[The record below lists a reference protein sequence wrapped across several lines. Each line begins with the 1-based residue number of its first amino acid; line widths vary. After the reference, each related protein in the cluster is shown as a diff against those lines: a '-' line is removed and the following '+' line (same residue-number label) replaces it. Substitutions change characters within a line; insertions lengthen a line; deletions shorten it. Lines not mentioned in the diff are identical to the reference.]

1 MMPLPIFE
9 PGDKRTASWGGT
21 MIGITK
27 GCENPKEAWRMI
39 EKLYFSKEG
48 LASRRKFSDVIP
60 PVISLWDDPV
70 YHQPDPYF
78 GGQMANELFIELA
91 REIPLRYVTP
101 ATGLAQT
108 QLNAVL
114 AKATDYIRD
123 RGNADGLEAAIMP
136 WLVEAER
143 ELKARIEQ
151 MRFDE

>member
-1 MMPLPIFE
+1 
-9 PGDKRTASWGGT
+9 
-21 MIGITK
+21 
-27 GCENPKEAWRMI
+27 MI

-48 LASRRKFSDVIP
+48 LASRRKHSDVIP
-60 PVISLWDDPV
+60 PVKSMWDDFS

-91 REIPLRYVTP
+91 REIPIRYVTP

-114 AKATDYIRD
+114 AKATDYIRE
-123 RGNADGLEAAIMP
+123 RGSADGLEAAVMP
-136 WLVEAER
+136 WLVDAER
-143 ELKARIEQ
+143 DFAARMEQ